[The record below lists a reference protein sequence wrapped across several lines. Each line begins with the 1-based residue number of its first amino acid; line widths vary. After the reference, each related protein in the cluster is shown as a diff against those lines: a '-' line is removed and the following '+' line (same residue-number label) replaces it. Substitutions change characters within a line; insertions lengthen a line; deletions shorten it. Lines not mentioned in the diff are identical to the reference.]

1 MAVDAAKAGTP
12 PSPPD
17 RPPPLPGVPWDV
29 AQDAMRPE
37 AVVIVAGVA
46 RVLAVHAQDE
56 RRKQVPDPA
65 GKLGGVGGGSGARR
79 DGGRE
84 RAKASRRTQP
94 IALRMK
100 NSFSGSIGAATW
112 ANSAKPP
119 GPCT

>member
-1 MAVDAAKAGTP
+1 MAVDAAKSGDLPA
-12 PSPPD
+12 PPD

-65 GKLGGVGGGSGARR
+65 GKFGGVGGGAGARR

-84 RAKASRRTQP
+84 RPKA
-94 IALRMK
+94 A
-100 NSFSGSIGAATW
+100 
-112 ANSAKPP
+112 
-119 GPCT
+119 